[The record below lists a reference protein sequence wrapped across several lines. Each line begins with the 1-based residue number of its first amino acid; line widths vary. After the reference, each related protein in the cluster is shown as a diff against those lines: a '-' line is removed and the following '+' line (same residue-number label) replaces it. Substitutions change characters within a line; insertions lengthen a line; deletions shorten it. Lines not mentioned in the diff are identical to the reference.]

1 MLYAITVNQLSA
13 LLNNLSAI
21 LAKGEQY
28 AKEKEFD
35 VDVLLH
41 SRLAPD
47 QFDLMQQVQVVC
59 DVTKIGVARIMGT
72 VDSAP
77 IHEDNETTLAELQQR
92 ISDVLTYIN
101 NFNEDNIIDIANEKV
116 ALERWEGKYLTG
128 QEFLIQCTIPNVY
141 FHLTTAFAI
150 LRHNGVALGKDD
162 FLGEMPFKT

>member
-41 SRLAPD
+41 ARLAPD
-47 QFDLMQQVQVVC
+47 QFDLMRQVQVVC

-72 VDSAP
+72 VDSTP
-77 IHEDNETTLAELQQR
+77 VHEDNETTLAGLQQR
-92 ISDVLTYIN
+92 INEVLTYIN
-101 NFNEDNIIDIANEKV
+101 SFNEDDIIDIANEKV

-162 FLGEMPFKT
+162 FLGEMPYKT